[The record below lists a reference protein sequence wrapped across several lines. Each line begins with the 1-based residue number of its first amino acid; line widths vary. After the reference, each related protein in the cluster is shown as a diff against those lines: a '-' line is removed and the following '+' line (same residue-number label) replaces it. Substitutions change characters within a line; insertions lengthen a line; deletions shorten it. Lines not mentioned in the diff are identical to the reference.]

1 MKCMILAAG
10 LGTRLRPITNR
21 IPKPA
26 VEMLNV
32 PMMYYTGELLRSLN
46 PSKLIVNAHQFP
58 EKIEELAAKLG
69 FPYEMSIEK
78 TKPLGSGGGIKHAQQ
93 LLDGESFF
101 ALNADNTI
109 IPASERLLNHMWKTH
124 QNGNDPL
131 ATLLV
136 IEDRRVGTE
145 FNGVWFNS
153 QNELKEI
160 TKIPINKE
168 LKGWH
173 FTGIA
178 IYSPRIFKYLPAG
191 ESNIFSDTLFYAINK
206 GERVISHQEMV
217 GWVETGDSRSFLGA
231 TKLLLNKYESLP
243 FLQNL
248 IAKYSPDSVYQKDDA
263 RVSLISSSAK
273 IASDLKWKGFLVVGD
288 KAEIR
293 GGSTIIDSVVLP
305 GAKCNPAVTYQN
317 QIIL

>member
-10 LGTRLRPITNR
+10 LGTRLRPITNK

-32 PMMYYTGELLRSLN
+32 PMLYYTGELLRSLN
-46 PSKLIVNAHQFP
+46 PSKVIVNAHQFP
-58 EKIEELAAKLG
+58 EKIEAMAAKLG

-78 TKPLGSGGGIKHAQQ
+78 TKPLGSGGGIKHAQKH
-93 LLDGESFF
+93 LDGEPFF

-109 IPASERLLNHMWKTH
+109 IPASEHLLNHMLKTH
-124 QNGNDPL
+124 QDGNDPL

-136 IEDRRVGTE
+136 IEDKRVGTE

-178 IYSPRIFKYLPAG
+178 IYSPRIFKYLPPG
-191 ESNIFSDTLFYAINK
+191 ESNIFADSLSYALKK
-206 GERVISHQEMV
+206 GERVINHKEML
-217 GWVETGDSRSFLGA
+217 GWVETGDAKSYLAA
-231 TKLLLNKYESLP
+231 TEILLKKYESLP
-243 FLQNL
+243 FLKNL
-248 IAKYSPDSVYQKDDA
+248 VTKYSPDSVYKKDEA
-263 RVSLISSSAK
+263 RISLISSSAK
-273 IASDLKWKGFLVVGD
+273 IAPDLKRKGFLVVGEN
-288 KAEIR
+288 AEIKN
-293 GGSTIIDSVVLP
+293 GSTIIDSVVLP
-305 GAKCNPAVTYQN
+305 GAKCNPGITFQN
-317 QIIL
+317 EIIL